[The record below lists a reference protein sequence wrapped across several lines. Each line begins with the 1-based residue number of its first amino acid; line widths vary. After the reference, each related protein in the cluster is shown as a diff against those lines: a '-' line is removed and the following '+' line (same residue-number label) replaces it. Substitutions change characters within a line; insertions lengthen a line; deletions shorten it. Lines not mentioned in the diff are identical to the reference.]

1 MGMEALIVLVIIILA
16 VILFVSELLS
26 VDLVALLIVISLV
39 LTGVITPAEGIAGF
53 SNHATLTVA
62 FMFVLSA
69 GLVKTGAFQYL
80 GLRLANVFRY
90 NFRLGL
96 ILMMILVGVISAF
109 INNTPVVAVFIPV
122 IVQIGHASGQSPAKM
137 LMPLSFASIFG
148 GMCSLVGTST
158 NILVSGIAVENGLE
172 PFGMFEMT
180 PLGLIFL
187 LIGILYMAFAGQ
199 KLLPQRE
206 DQADLRQKFNMADFL
221 TEIEILP
228 NAKSVGKPIMASP
241 LVKELAM
248 EIIQIRRGNNNFTLP
263 PGDMVLQA
271 HDILKVRCSVEKL
284 RLLKDRV
291 EIQEQSNVR
300 IGDHNLQGRNSV
312 MVEFVI
318 TANSAYEGKTLKEV
332 DFRRQYRAAPLAIRH
347 REEVM
352 HENVHEVPLKSGDVI
367 LAEVKSHFIK
377 ALKQREN
384 EQGSPFILLS
394 TQFNLHIDRPKLL
407 LSTLIV
413 AGVITVVSLGIIPIV
428 MATLIGVVCL
438 VLTGCLDMKEVYTA
452 INWNIVFLLAGALS
466 LGIAMQNSGLSF
478 AIADFLSRSLGQW
491 GPVAVVSGLYLV
503 TTLLTEVMSNNATA
517 ALLAPIAIA
526 IAQSTGLSA
535 TPFLMAVA
543 FAASASLLTPVGY
556 QTNTMIYSA
565 GEYRFSDFFR
575 VGSFLSV
582 LFWILATFLIP
593 YFFPF

>member
-1 MGMEALIVLVIIILA
+1 MGTEAIIVLIVIVLA
-16 VILFVSELLS
+16 VILFVSELIS
-26 VDLVALLIVISLV
+26 VDLVAMLIVITLV
-39 LTGVITPAEGIAGF
+39 LSGVISPSEGIAGF
-53 SNHATLTVA
+53 SNQATLTVA
-62 FMFVLSA
+62 FMFVISA
-69 GLVKTGAFQYL
+69 ALLKTGAFQYI

-96 ILMMILVGVISAF
+96 FLMMILVGVISAF

-148 GMCSLVGTST
+148 GMCSLIGTST
-158 NILVSGIAVENGLE
+158 NVLVSGIAVENGLE
-172 PFGMFEMT
+172 GFGMFQMT
-180 PLGLIFL
+180 PLGVVFL
-187 LIGILYMAFAGQ
+187 LIGILYMSFIGLH
-199 KLLPQRE
+199 LLPKRE
-206 DQADLRQKFNMADFL
+206 GKSDLKEKFNMGEFL
-221 TEIEILP
+221 TEIEIMP
-228 NAKSVGKPIMASP
+228 QAMSVNRPIMDSP
-241 LVKELAM
+241 LVKELEM
-248 EIIQIRRGNNNFTLP
+248 EIIQIRRGQDSFVLP

-271 HDILKVRCSVEKL
+271 HDILKVRCSVDKL

-318 TANSAYEGKTLKEV
+318 TANSDYEGKTLKEV

-347 REEVM
+347 REEIV
-352 HENVHEVPLKSGDVI
+352 NDNLLDVPLKSGDVI
-367 LAEVKSHFIK
+367 LAEVKRHFVQ
-377 ALKQREN
+377 ALKAREN

-394 TQFNLHIDRPKLL
+394 TQFNLHIHRRKLL

-413 AGVITVVSLGIIPIV
+413 TGVVLSASMGWLPIM
-428 MATLIGVVCL
+428 MASLIGVVSL
-438 VLTGCLDMKEVYTA
+438 VLTQVLKMKEVYAA

-466 LGIAMQNSGLSF
+466 LGVAMQNSGLSVI
-478 AIADFLSRSLGQW
+478 IADFLSGSLGQW
-491 GPVAVVSGLYLV
+491 GPMAVVSGLYLS
-503 TTLLTEVMSNNATA
+503 TMLITEVMSNNATA

-526 IAQSTGLSA
+526 ISQSMGLSP

-565 GEYRFSDFFR
+565 GEYRFFDFFR
-575 VGSFLSV
+575 VGGALSL
-582 LFWILATFLIP
+582 LFWVLATLLIP

>member
-1 MGMEALIVLVIIILA
+1 MGTEAIIVLIVIVLA
-16 VILFVSELLS
+16 VILFVSELIS
-26 VDLVALLIVISLV
+26 VDLVAMLIVITLV
-39 LTGVITPAEGIAGF
+39 LSGVITPSEGIAGF
-53 SNHATLTVA
+53 SNQATLTVA

-69 GLVKTGAFQYL
+69 ALLKTGAFQYI

-148 GMCSLVGTST
+148 GMCSLIGTST
-158 NILVSGIAVENGLE
+158 NVLVSGIAVENGLE
-172 PFGMFEMT
+172 GFGMFQMT
-180 PLGLIFL
+180 PLGVVFL
-187 LIGILYMAFAGQ
+187 LIGILYMSFIGLH
-199 KLLPQRE
+199 LLPKRE
-206 DQADLRQKFNMADFL
+206 GKSDLKEKFNMGEFL
-221 TEIEILP
+221 TEIEIMP
-228 NAKSVGKPIMASP
+228 QAMSVNRPIMDSP
-241 LVKELAM
+241 LVKELEM
-248 EIIQIRRGNNNFTLP
+248 EIIQIRRGQDNFVLP

-271 HDILKVRCSVEKL
+271 HDILKVRCSVDKL

-318 TANSAYEGKTLKEV
+318 TANSDYEGKTLKEV

-347 REEVM
+347 REEIV
-352 HENVHEVPLKSGDVI
+352 NDNLLDVPLKSGDVI
-367 LAEVKSHFIK
+367 LAEVKRHFVQ
-377 ALKQREN
+377 ALKAREN

-394 TQFNLHIDRPKLL
+394 TQFNLHIHRRKLL

-413 AGVITVVSLGIIPIV
+413 TGVVLAASMGWLPIMMASLVGVVSL
-428 MATLIGVVCL
+428 
-438 VLTGCLDMKEVYTA
+438 VLTQVLKMKEVYAA

-466 LGIAMQNSGLSF
+466 LGVAMQNSGLSVI
-478 AIADFLSRSLGQW
+478 IADFLSHSLGQW
-491 GPVAVVSGLYLV
+491 GPMAVVSGLYLS
-503 TTLLTEVMSNNATA
+503 TMLLTEVMSNNATA

-526 IAQSTGLSA
+526 ISQSMDLSP

-565 GEYRFSDFFR
+565 GEYRFFDFFR
-575 VGSFLSV
+575 VGGALSFL
-582 LFWILATFLIP
+582 FWVLATLLIP